1 MGLKAW
7 IEKWRK
13 APAKQVTIQEI
24 MSDPSVQGA
33 MMDVYLRELAFW
45 TCVNKIANA
54 ISKCEIKTYKNG
66 KEVKEREYYLWNM
79 EPNQNQNATA
89 FFTRLIGQLYRNNE
103 ALVVEVNQRLYVADS
118 YGKEIYALK
127 DYVFTGITIDDYQ
140 LSESK
145 RMSEV
150 LFFELNSRDMR
161 FLMNGMHESYTQ
173 LLTYAQNAYRKSR
186 GHKGILNI
194 EGIAQEQDNFDETF
208 DELMTKHFKTFF
220 EKDNA
225 VLPLFEGY
233 TYTDISQNAKTY
245 STESTRDI
253 KALVDDIF
261 EFTARAFS
269 FPPSLAKGDV
279 QDTSK
284 AVDEL
289 LTFVVDP
296 LAKMIQQEI
305 NRKRSGYTGW
315 KKGTHIR
322 IDTLAVKHIDIFDIA
337 TPVDKLI
344 SSGAF
349 TINDILEVI
358 GKPRI
363 EEEWANQHF
372 MTKNYSIVQSI
383 LDELSNDEAQTNNEG
398 GEDNGTNPDTLED
411 GTGTGS
417 EPNPPISI

>member
-24 MSDPSVQGA
+24 MGDPSVKGA

-89 FFTRLIGQLYRNNE
+89 FFTKLIGQLYRNNE

>member
-1 MGLKAW
+1 MAW

-13 APAKQVTIQEI
+13 TSPKHVSVKEI
-24 MSDPSVQGA
+24 LSDPSVQGA
-33 MMDVYLRELAFW
+33 VMDVYIRELAFW

-54 ISKCEIKTYKNG
+54 ISKCEIRTYKNG
-66 KEVKEREYYLWNM
+66 KEVKEKEYYLWNV
-79 EPNQNQNATA
+79 EPNRNQNATA
-89 FFTRLIGQLYRNNE
+89 FFTKLIGQLYRNNE
-103 ALVVEVNQRLYVADS
+103 ALVVEVNGQLYVADS
-118 YGKEIYALK
+118 YGKENYALK
-127 DYVFTGITIDDYQ
+127 DWVFTGITIDDYQ
-140 LSESK
+140 LSESR
-145 RMSEV
+145 RMTEV

-161 FLMNGMHESYTQ
+161 VLLAGMYESYAQ
-173 LLTYAQNAYRKSR
+173 LLVYAQNAYRKSR
-186 GHKGILNI
+186 GHKGVLGIA
-194 EGIAQEQDNFDETF
+194 GIAQEQDNFEKTF
-208 DELMTKHFKTFF
+208 EELMTNHFKTFF

-225 VLPLFEGY
+225 VLPLFDGY

-261 EFTARAFS
+261 EFTARGFS

-289 LTFVVDP
+289 LTFVIDP
-296 LAKMIQQEI
+296 LVKMIQQEI
-305 NRKRSGYTGW
+305 NRKRSGYSGW
-315 KKGTHIR
+315 KKGTYIR
-322 IDTLAVKHIDIFDIA
+322 VDTLAVKHIDIFDIA

-363 EEEWANQHF
+363 EEEWADQHF
-372 MTKNYSIVQSI
+372 MTKNYSIVQDM
-383 LDELSNDEAQTNNEG
+383 LDEIRGETVINEG
-398 GEDNGTNPDTLED
+398 GEKNGTNENTLEN
-411 GTGTGS
+411 GVSTGGGPDPTI
-417 EPNPPISI
+417 PI